1 MPDTPPDPVAT
12 VDRCAELSAL
22 LDDPFADRSA
32 VLRAAGLDEKSW
44 AAIQER
50 WVAMLA
56 AAESDALVGR
66 YGEVYET
73 TLRRLASGGAP
84 ARPAPDTDREGPAF
98 LSKEAQPWRAE
109 AAAVAASGTGRSA
122 GAPLSAFTR
131 ASASFSCAAAR
142 APRCESA
149 RRHHRRGPGAMRP
162 ALPLAE
168 RRDAIPTPFAA
179 ASLASPAPRSPDD
192 SISVALDPSRTPRR
206 RPALSPEDAVMP
218 LNVTVS
224 FPSSADASAVVAS
237 GLKVRRYELR
247 ETMSE
252 LFELTLEVLS
262 TEPAIA
268 ERAIAGQAAVAGF
281 GDEPFVTQV
290 SGIVRQVEQRTAVPT
305 GDSLYAWTVVPPLW
319 LTTRRRDHRIF
330 QDMSVPAIVEAVLA
344 GYGGRIP
351 APATLLG
358 DHLPREYVV
367 QYAETDWAFLSR
379 ILADEG
385 IASFFDHGAG
395 SAWTLIDDT
404 AASAP
409 DKTSGAIPFRD
420 PSVMNDL
427 GAPHVQ
433 TAILRSAVETSAVTL
448 RDYDFEKPAF
458 ELGAKRAS
466 DGEAFANES
475 PLEAYTFEVGAF
487 TREAP
492 GDARAARVL
501 EADRAA
507 RRRVLC
513 TASFMLPP
521 GTRMSMVDHPRDD
534 LDADFLVVRGS
545 TIVDADH
552 ERTHELELMDLGQRF
567 RPALRP
573 KARIHGTQTAFV
585 MSANGEEIDVDT
597 YGRVLVQHRWD
608 RRDAQ
613 SGATSRRVRVS
624 QGWAGAGYGLV
635 TLPRQG
641 DEVIVAYL
649 DGDPDQPLVVGRVHN
664 ALSTTPLN
672 LPGEK
677 TRSIWK
683 SRSTPGG
690 DGFNAIVMEDAA
702 GSELLSLKAQRDY
715 QSNVG
720 NNASTVVAGDE
731 TRQIAGNQKITVGG
745 DHQASIGGTRRIGIK
760 GPQFVDAADTT
771 INGKKIDVTAT
782 DVTVD
787 ADTLDVGAS
796 DIHLHSDG
804 TITLSASHIV
814 LETKGSS
821 IEMTAGTIVLKSP
834 LIELNP

>member
-1 MPDTPPDPVAT
+1 
-12 VDRCAELSAL
+12 
-22 LDDPFADRSA
+22 
-32 VLRAAGLDEKSW
+32 
-44 AAIQER
+44 
-50 WVAMLA
+50 
-56 AAESDALVGR
+56 
-66 YGEVYET
+66 
-73 TLRRLASGGAP
+73 
-84 ARPAPDTDREGPAF
+84 
-98 LSKEAQPWRAE
+98 
-109 AAAVAASGTGRSA
+109 
-122 GAPLSAFTR
+122 
-131 ASASFSCAAAR
+131 
-142 APRCESA
+142 
-149 RRHHRRGPGAMRP
+149 
-162 ALPLAE
+162 
-168 RRDAIPTPFAA
+168 
-179 ASLASPAPRSPDD
+179 
-192 SISVALDPSRTPRR
+192 
-206 RPALSPEDAVMP
+206 MP

-224 FPSSADASAVVAS
+224 FPSSAEASAVVAS

-247 ETMSE
+247 ETMGE

-262 TEPAIA
+262 TDPAIA

-281 GDEPFVTQV
+281 ADEPFVTQV

-358 DHLPREYVV
+358 DHPPREYVV

-409 DKTSGAIPFRD
+409 DRTSGAIPFRD

-458 ELGAKRAS
+458 ELGAKKAS

-545 TIVDADH
+545 TMVDADH

-677 TRSIWK
+677 AISVWR

-690 DGFNAIVMEDAA
+690 GGFNQILMDDKAGAERLESHAQQDSKQVTERDAETVV
-702 GSELLSLKAQRDY
+702 GRNETRTVKGNRTLHT
-715 QSNVG
+715 VG
-720 NNASTVVAGDE
+720 NQTESVDGDKDIDAKGALDLHGKTVSMVSDTTLDLYSGGHMQISCATNRDDDTTGNHAIAADALFVKGGSGVQVVA
-731 TRQIAGNQKITVGG
+731 
-745 DHQASIGGTRRIGIK
+745 
-760 GPQFVDAADTT
+760 P
-771 INGKKIDVTAT
+771 KIDVF
-782 DVTVD
+782 
-787 ADTLDVGAS
+787 GGEE
-796 DIHLHSDG
+796 IHLQVG
-804 TITLSASHIV
+804 
-814 LETKGSS
+814 GSS
-821 IEMTAGTIVLKSP
+821 IDITSGGIKITSAGDVEVTGAVVK
-834 LIELNP
+834 LNC